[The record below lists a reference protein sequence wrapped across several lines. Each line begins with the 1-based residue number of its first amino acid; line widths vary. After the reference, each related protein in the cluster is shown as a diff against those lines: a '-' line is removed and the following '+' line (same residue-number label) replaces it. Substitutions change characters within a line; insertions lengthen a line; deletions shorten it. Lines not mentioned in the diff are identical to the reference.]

1 MSENFDDIQNGLLNA
16 NCLLTDNKLC
26 NEDGKTFNKDD
37 ISSYCNKGM
46 NMLTEDICYDWY
58 ANSVYPTSPKERYYD
73 SSAASLA
80 FENACSQYP
89 WHPQCKCRTAINK
102 FYADSFT
109 LTSDP
114 SKVYNVSCL
123 FPACSRSNLSY
134 KSMGRPY
141 VPHDIV
147 HDNTIVCPSTICTN
161 NITNSTINMKDSVFK
176 LENICGIENDINTE
190 NDRDIENPETKDDNV
205 TSFFQKNKTLIIV
218 CCVVFVFLLL
228 IIVIVK
234 SKSGNNDDDKYV
246 KMMLLKKMMNKRK

>member
-16 NCLLTDNKLC
+16 NCLLTDKELC
-26 NEDGKTFNKDD
+26 NKDGKIFNKDD

-58 ANSVYPTSPKERYYD
+58 ANSVYPNSPKEEGYYD

-123 FPACSRSNLSY
+123 FPVCSRSNLSY
-134 KSMGRPY
+134 KSTERPY
-141 VPHDIV
+141 VPYNIV
-147 HDNTIVCPSTICTN
+147 HDDTIVCPSTICTN

-190 NDRDIENPETKDDNV
+190 NDRDIENPETKDDE

-228 IIVIVK
+228 IIIIVK

>member
-1 MSENFDDIQNGLLNA
+1 MYQGLSINLKKINQDDFESRFSLIDKPSLF
-16 NCLLTDNKLC
+16 C
-26 NEDGKTFNKDD
+26 
-37 ISSYCNKGM
+37 
-46 NMLTEDICYDWY
+46 
-58 ANSVYPTSPKERYYD
+58 KEGYYD

-190 NDRDIENPETKDDNV
+190 NDRDIENPETKDDDV
-205 TSFFQKNKTLIIV
+205 TSFFQKNKIPIIV

-234 SKSGNNDDDKYV
+234 SKNGNNDNDKYV

>member
-16 NCLLTDNKLC
+16 NCLLTDNELC
-26 NEDGKTFNKDD
+26 NKDGKTFNKDD

-58 ANSVYPTSPKERYYD
+58 ANSVYPNSPKEGYYD

-89 WHPQCKCRTAINK
+89 WHSQCKCRTAINK

-176 LENICGIENDINTE
+176 LENICGIENDINTPNE
-190 NDRDIENPETKDDNV
+190 KDIENPETKDDNE

-228 IIVIVK
+228 IIIIVK

-246 KMMLLKKMMNKRK
+246 KMMLLKKMMKKRK